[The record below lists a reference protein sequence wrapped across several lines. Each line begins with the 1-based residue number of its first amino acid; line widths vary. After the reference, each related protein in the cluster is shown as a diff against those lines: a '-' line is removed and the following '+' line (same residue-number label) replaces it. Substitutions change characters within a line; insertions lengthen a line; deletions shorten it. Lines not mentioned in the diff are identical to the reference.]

1 MNDYIGYYFTE
12 NGLFYKLDNNQ
23 ISHLH
28 EFPSVNKYYDD
39 TIQSLTGFSYNCDRN
54 KVIHDNFRNIC
65 TFLRKYSSSCP
76 MCQCKHSNNE
86 CISIANLWTDF
97 VNREILNMQENIRS
111 LLDIV
116 PATYD
121 KILNDVKNDYKSFT
135 QTLTV
140 INDIISA
147 LKQKIETQSS
157 LQLQL
162 ENRVKTLENIVNID
176 YPKIFKK
183 LLKYFNIYFSIIIF
197 VEIITKMF

>member
-23 ISHLH
+23 ISHLQ
-28 EFPSVNKYYDD
+28 EFPDLIDYYDD

-54 KVIHDNFRNIC
+54 KVIHDNFINIC
-65 TFLRKYSSSCP
+65 NFLRKYSSSCP

-116 PATYD
+116 PVTYD

-147 LKQKIETQSS
+147 LKQKINIQ
-157 LQLQL
+157 
-162 ENRVKTLENIVNID
+162 ENRIKTLENIVNID

-183 LLKYFNIYFSIIIF
+183 LINYFNIYFSIIIF
-197 VEIITKMF
+197 IEIITKMF